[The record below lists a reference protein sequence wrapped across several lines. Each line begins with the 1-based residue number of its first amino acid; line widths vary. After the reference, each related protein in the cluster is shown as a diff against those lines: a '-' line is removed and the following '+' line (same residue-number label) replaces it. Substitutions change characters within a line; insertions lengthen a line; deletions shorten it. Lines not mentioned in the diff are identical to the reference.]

1 MVWTWCVVTPGCRR
15 LSAREWPAYLL
26 VECAGAADPSDGLF
40 ELLADLDLPDAATAV
55 ATDPAGRERLWA
67 YRERHTEA
75 ISSLGVP
82 HKLDVSVPLA
92 LLAEFE
98 RQVHGVVADAAPDAT
113 LILFGHVGD
122 GNLHVNVVGP
132 PDDDETADDAVLR
145 LVAAMG
151 GSISAEH
158 GVGRA
163 KARWL
168 SLSRTDTELAA
179 MRAVKTALDPSGRL
193 NPGVLL
199 GDW

>member
-1 MVWTWCVVTPGCRR
+1 
-15 LSAREWPAYLL
+15 
-26 VECAGAADPSDGLF
+26 LF
-40 ELLADLDLPDAATAV
+40 EVIGDLDLPEAATAV
-55 ATDPAGRERLWA
+55 ATEPAGRQRLWA

-82 HKLDVSVPLA
+82 HKLDVSVPLDA
-92 LLAEFE
+92 LAEFE
-98 RQVHGVVADAAPDAT
+98 RRVHGVVSGAAPGAT
-113 LILFGHVGD
+113 LVLFGHVGD

-132 PDDDETADDAVLR
+132 PDDDETVDDAVLR
-145 LVAAMG
+145 LVADMG

-168 SLSRTDTELAA
+168 SLSRTETELAA
-179 MRAVKTALDPSGRL
+179 MRAVKTALDPSGRF
-193 NPGVLL
+193 NRGVLL